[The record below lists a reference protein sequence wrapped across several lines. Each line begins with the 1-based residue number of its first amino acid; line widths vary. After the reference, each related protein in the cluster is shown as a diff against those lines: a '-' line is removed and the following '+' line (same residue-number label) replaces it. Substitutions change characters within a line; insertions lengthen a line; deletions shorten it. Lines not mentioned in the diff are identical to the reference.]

1 MSGDVV
7 DKCFGFHKKP
17 AQPKGAK
24 MANQDLPS
32 VRRSEII
39 DRFAQRVMVDNL
51 SADDA
56 ALVAN
61 TILDSMR
68 QALIDGHRIEIR
80 GFGTFTVN
88 HYEAR
93 KGRHPKDPDRT
104 IDVAAKRLPRFR
116 PGKALRE
123 AVMESAK

>member
-1 MSGDVV
+1 MS
-7 DKCFGFHKKP
+7 
-17 AQPKGAK
+17 
-24 MANQDLPS
+24 NQDLPS

-39 DRFAQRVMVDNL
+39 ERFAQRVAVDNL

-61 TILDSMR
+61 TILDSLR
-68 QALIDGHRIEIR
+68 QALIKGHRIEIR

-88 HYEAR
+88 HYAAR
-93 KGRHPKDPDRT
+93 KGCHPKDPSRS

-116 PGKALRE
+116 PGKALRL
-123 AVMESAK
+123 AVMESAQ

>member
-1 MSGDVV
+1 
-7 DKCFGFHKKP
+7 
-17 AQPKGAK
+17 

-39 DRFAQRVMVDNL
+39 EQFAQRVMVDNL

-93 KGRHPKDPDRT
+93 KGRHPKNPERT

>member
-1 MSGDVV
+1 
-7 DKCFGFHKKP
+7 
-17 AQPKGAK
+17 

-39 DRFAQRVMVDNL
+39 DQFAQRVMVDNL

-68 QALIDGHRIEIR
+68 QALIDGNRIEIR

-93 KGRHPKDPDRT
+93 KGRHPKNPERT
-104 IDVAAKRLPRFR
+104 INVAAKRLPRFR